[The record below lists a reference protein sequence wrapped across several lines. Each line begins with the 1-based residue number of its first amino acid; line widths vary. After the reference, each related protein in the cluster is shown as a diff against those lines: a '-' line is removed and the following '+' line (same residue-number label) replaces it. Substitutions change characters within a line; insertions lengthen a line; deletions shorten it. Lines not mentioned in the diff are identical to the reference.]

1 MAPMIDMT
9 FLLFSFVLVTSNFE
23 RPEGVLASQLPE
35 SAAPSVAL
43 PFSPI
48 VVRLSQA
55 GTATNEVEVR
65 VDRFT
70 DSPRTLIELP
80 GLLADIQRQPG
91 FDRETPVVIVATDE
105 VVWDYVVG
113 AWNAALRAGCTNIAF
128 SEQR

>member
-23 RPEGVLASQLPE
+23 RPEGVLASQLPQ
-35 SAAPSVAL
+35 STASSVAL

-55 GTATNEVEVR
+55 GPADGPEIR
-65 VDRFT
+65 IDRFT
-70 DSPRTLIELP
+70 DSPRTLAELP
-80 GLLADIQRQPG
+80 GLLAEVQRRPG
-91 FDRETPVVIVATDE
+91 FDRDTPVVIAAGDE
-105 VVWDYVVG
+105 VQWDHVVG

-128 SEQR
+128 SEQQ